1 MKNPGARIMAL
12 VINVCTS
19 GFLKIGLQNITPYK
33 WYLRKML
40 GKAKQSLWSQIDV
53 CHHQEIVNFLVYLS
67 F

>member
-33 WYLRKML
+33 
-40 GKAKQSLWSQIDV
+40 
-53 CHHQEIVNFLVYLS
+53 
-67 F
+67 